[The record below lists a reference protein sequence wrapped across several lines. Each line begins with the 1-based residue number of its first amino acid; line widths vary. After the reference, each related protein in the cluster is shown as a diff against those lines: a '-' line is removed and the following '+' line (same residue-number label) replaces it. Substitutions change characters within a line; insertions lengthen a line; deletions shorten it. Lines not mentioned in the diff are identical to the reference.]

1 MLTGAND
8 GVSGRVFLEQ
18 VRLLYRGAPES
29 YIATL
34 VNAVLLALI
43 QRQQIEP
50 SIVLS
55 WLVYIFLVTAGL
67 GVLVYSTGNPRH
79 SRARIGMEPAL
90 RHWERARRD
99 RIFYSRQ
106 PDGKCSSFPLSTL
119 HFDLALMFLD
129 DPIAD

>member
-1 MLTGAND
+1 M
-8 GVSGRVFLEQ
+8 
-18 VRLLYRGAPES
+18 RLLYRGAPES

-67 GVLVYSTGNPRH
+67 GVLVYKYWQSETQSEH
-79 SRARIGMEPAL
+79 
-90 RHWERARRD
+90 H
-99 RIFYSRQ
+99 
-106 PDGKCSSFPLSTL
+106 
-119 HFDLALMFLD
+119 
-129 DPIAD
+129 